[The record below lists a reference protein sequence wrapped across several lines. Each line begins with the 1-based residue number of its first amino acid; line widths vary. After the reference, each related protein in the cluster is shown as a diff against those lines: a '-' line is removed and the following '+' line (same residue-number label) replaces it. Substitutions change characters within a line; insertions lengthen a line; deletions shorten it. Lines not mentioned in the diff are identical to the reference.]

1 MTEDGMIA
9 MPPGDALGRVE
20 FIVESRR
27 RGALETWLVVRAD
40 RACLPRYAEL
50 GLDVVPGSRVV
61 VEAGSM
67 RPVGVLDPELPE
79 PTSPAGYNP
88 YFDLPA
94 A

>member
-1 MTEDGMIA
+1 MTEEVTIA

-20 FIVESRR
+20 YVVESRQ
-27 RGALETWLVVRAD
+27 RGARNVTVMRVD
-40 RACLPRYAEL
+40 RACVPRYAEL

-61 VEAGSM
+61 VEAGSL
-67 RPVGVLDPELPE
+67 RPVGVPEPDLPE
-79 PTSPAGYNP
+79 PNSPAGYNP